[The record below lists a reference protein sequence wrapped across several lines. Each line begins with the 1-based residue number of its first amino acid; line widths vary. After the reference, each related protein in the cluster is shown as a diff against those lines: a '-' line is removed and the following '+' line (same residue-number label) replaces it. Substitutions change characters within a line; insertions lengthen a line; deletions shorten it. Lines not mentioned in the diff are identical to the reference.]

1 MGAESAAK
9 SFGILRHCYLDPSC
23 SLTLAFHYK
32 GSAFPRL
39 VSVQMSREVVV
50 SEIGIGSVWKTAA
63 VGDRGIDVGD
73 GAAFVST

>member
-1 MGAESAAK
+1 
-9 SFGILRHCYLDPSC
+9 
-23 SLTLAFHYK
+23 
-32 GSAFPRL
+32 
-39 VSVQMSREVVV
+39 MSREVVV